1 MNYYNTKTDKDLNH
15 ELNKEQGNQL
25 FSRDINSIMSPERV
39 NMLIKLR
46 LMSICQN
53 NIFIQHMNK
62 YIIK

>member
-1 MNYYNTKTDKDLNH
+1 MNYYTTKTDKNLNH

-62 YIIK
+62 YIII